1 MLSVYNKKPKKSS
14 ERNEKMSVKINTFE
28 FENVKRI
35 KAVAVEPTETGLTV
49 IGGRN
54 NQGKTSVLD
63 AIAWALGGDRFRP
76 SGAEREGS
84 LTPPHLKVT
93 LSNGVVV
100 ERRGKNSDLKVIDPS
115 GRLGGQALLNSFT
128 EAFALDLPRFMN
140 APSKEKADT
149 LLKIIGVGDKL
160 FLLENEEKA
169 LYNERTVV
177 GRTADAKKKYAA
189 GLTYYDDAPT
199 APVSATELIRQ
210 QQDIL
215 LRNAENRRK
224 RDELEANK
232 RKFNALTEQVEQLKA
247 RLQSMIDEQKTLLAD
262 IEEGQKEV
270 STLVDESTAELER
283 SIADIEDINRK
294 VNENMRVA
302 AAEDEAK
309 HFLAEYDKLSTEI
322 EDVRRQKYELLN
334 NASLPLPGLS
344 VEDGELTYNNR
355 KWDALSGSEQLKVA
369 TAIVRKLNPECGFV
383 LLDKLEQMD
392 CDTLREFGEW
402 LKNEDLQAIATRVS
416 TGDECSI
423 IIEDGYATVRD
434 EVPTSVSVPLSK
446 FGGWGSIK

>member
-1 MLSVYNKKPKKSS
+1 MLSVYNKKTKKSS

-76 SGAEREGS
+76 SGAAREGS

-115 GRLGGQALLNSFT
+115 GRLGSQALLNSFT

-140 APSKEKADT
+140 APAKEKADT

-199 APVSATELIRQ
+199 APVSVTELIRQ

-262 IEEGQKEV
+262 IEEGQKKI

-283 SIADIEDINRK
+283 SIADIEEINRK
-294 VNENMRVA
+294 VGENMRVA

-309 HFLAEYDKLSTEI
+309 HYLAEYDKLSTEI

-402 LKNEDLQAIATRVS
+402 LQNENLQAIATRVS

-434 EVPTSVSVPLSK
+434 AVPTPMSVPLTQI
-446 FGGWGSIK
+446 GGWGSIK

>member
-1 MLSVYNKKPKKSS
+1 
-14 ERNEKMSVKINTFE
+14 MSVKINTFE

-76 SGAEREGS
+76 SGAAREGS

-115 GRLGGQALLNSFT
+115 GRLGGQTLLNAFIES
-128 EAFALDLPRFMN
+128 FALDLPRFMN

-215 LRNAENRRK
+215 LTNAENRRK

-232 RKFNALTEQVEQLKA
+232 RKFTALTEQVEQLKT

-283 SIADIEDINRK
+283 NIADIEDINRK

-309 HFLAEYDKLSTEI
+309 HYLAEYDKLSVKI

-334 NASLPLPGLS
+334 NAPLPLPGLS

-434 EVPTSVSVPLSK
+434 VVPTSVSVPLTQ
-446 FGGWGSIK
+446 FGGWGSVK